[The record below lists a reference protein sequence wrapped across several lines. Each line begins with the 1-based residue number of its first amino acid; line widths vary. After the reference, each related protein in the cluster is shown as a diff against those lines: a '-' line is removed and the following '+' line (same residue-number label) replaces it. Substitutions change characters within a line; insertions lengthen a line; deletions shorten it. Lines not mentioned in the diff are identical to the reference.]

1 MIKMKDILDEKDKRL
16 RNISKEVTFPLS
28 QKDKDTINDMIEY
41 LHDSQI
47 EELSEKYNLRP
58 GMGMAAIQL
67 GINKRYF
74 VVVH

>member
-67 GINKRYF
+67 GIINI
-74 VVVH
+74 

>member
-47 EELSEKYNLRP
+47 EELS
-58 GMGMAAIQL
+58 
-67 GINKRYF
+67 
-74 VVVH
+74 